1 MTTTRKKQSPR
12 CATCGVPPT
21 TWRVFNN
28 KRTWF
33 CAVHLKAAEREA
45 LEAANK
51 RAREQRI
58 EDTRPPTRHK
68 KYRPRDTDLMCGTPT
83 RRGTCRMYR
92 PCAWHNTE
100 VGSPIRVPF
109 THRAVEEPAAPT
121 CPSSNT
127 AVDHPPHYNA
137 GKIEV
142 ITAIEDWGLGF
153 NLGNVVKYCA
163 RAQHKGRE
171 LEDLQ
176 KAAWYIARELMR
188 RQG

>member
-12 CATCGVPPT
+12 CVNCGVPPT

-33 CAVHLKAAEREA
+33 CAVHLKAAEDAA
-45 LEAANK
+45 LAMAAPPL
-51 RAREQRI
+51 
-58 EDTRPPTRHK
+58 TRRK
-68 KYRPRDTDLMCGTPT
+68 KYRPRDTELMCGTPT

-100 VGSPIRVPF
+100 VESPIRVPF
-109 THRAVEEPAAPT
+109 THRAVEEPAAPA

-142 ITAIEDWGLGF
+142 IAAIEDWGLGF

-163 RAQHKGRE
+163 RAQHKGNE